1 MCERN
6 CRDYFTPFAEVF
18 RDCCENMVRKY
29 SLVNMVEQ
37 SQIGSIDLGFSNNF
51 DSHDDGDLRKGLSEI
66 ITSCRIIKLAKI
78 MFLLI
83 EAGGGPI
90 ISFGR

>member
-18 RDCCENMVRKY
+18 CDCCENMVRKC

-37 SQIGSIDLGFSNNF
+37 SQIGSIDLGFSDNIH
-51 DSHDDGDLRKGLSEI
+51 SHDDGDLGEGLSKI
-66 ITSCRIIKLAKI
+66 ITNCRVIKLAKI
-78 MFLLI
+78 IFLLI
-83 EAGGGPI
+83 GAGGRPI
-90 ISFGR
+90 ISFGL